1 MRRNDFRVTSETGFE
16 SSPAVKLVLDQRGI
30 PCPLNYVRAKLRLER
45 MAVGELLELW
55 LDAGEP
61 LEQVPSSL
69 AMAGHQ
75 IEKQQAAP
83 EGHHILWVR
92 RGTPESA

>member
-1 MRRNDFRVTSETGFE
+1 MTAEAVSSEE
-16 SSPAVKLVLDQRGI
+16 VKFILDQRGI

-45 MAVGELLELW
+45 MAPGELLELW

-61 LEQVPSSL
+61 LEQVPNSL
-69 AMAGHQ
+69 AMAGHR
-75 IEKQQAAP
+75 IEGRAASP

-92 RGTPESA
+92 RGTPASP

>member
-1 MRRNDFRVTSETGFE
+1 MTSGAV
-16 SSPAVKLVLDQRGI
+16 SPEEVKLVLDQRGI

-45 MAVGELLELW
+45 MAPGDLLELW

-61 LEQVPSSL
+61 LEQVPNSL

-75 IEKQQAAP
+75 IEQQQATP
-83 EGHHILWVR
+83 EGHYILWVR

>member
-1 MRRNDFRVTSETGFE
+1 MTSEIGFSTG
-16 SSPAVKLVLDQRGI
+16 SSPVIKSVLDQRGI

-45 MAVGELLELW
+45 MAPGDLLELW

-61 LEQVPSSL
+61 LEQVPNSL

-83 EGHHILWVR
+83 EGHYILWVR
-92 RGTPESA
+92 RGTPESV

>member
-1 MRRNDFRVTSETGFE
+1 MTSEIGFSTG

-45 MAVGELLELW
+45 MAPGDLLELW

-61 LEQVPSSL
+61 LEQVPNSL

>member
-1 MRRNDFRVTSETGFE
+1 MTPEAVSSEE
-16 SSPAVKLVLDQRGI
+16 VKLVLDQRGI

-45 MAVGELLELW
+45 MAPGELLELW

-61 LEQVPSSL
+61 LEQVPNSL
-69 AMAGHQ
+69 TMAGHR
-75 IEKQQAAP
+75 IEGQQATP

-92 RGTPESA
+92 RGDSA